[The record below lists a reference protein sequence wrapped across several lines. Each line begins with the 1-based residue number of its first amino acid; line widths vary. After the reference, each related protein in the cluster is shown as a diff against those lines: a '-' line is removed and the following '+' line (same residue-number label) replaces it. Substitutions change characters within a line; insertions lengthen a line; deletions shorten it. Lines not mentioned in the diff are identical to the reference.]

1 MFCGK
6 CGTNNPDGMAFC
18 SACGAPLGQ
27 QGAAQPEAPA
37 QPVAPA
43 QPETPAAAPVQ
54 PEAPAQPT
62 VQVVQIGRAHV

>member
-37 QPVAPA
+37 QPVATTGSSKKMNLSS
-43 QPETPAAAPVQ
+43 QL
-54 PEAPAQPT
+54 
-62 VQVVQIGRAHV
+62 